1 MTDTEQRYP
10 PAEGPALEAVK
21 KYFDGINANDPVLY
35 EDSLNYP
42 HTRLA
47 GGGIR
52 HWERRPARHY
62 DFVAFIQQATP
73 GLAPLAPGRGSGR
86 PELTGQGPLHRLL
99 HPLQRQRKGAGD
111 PPLSLCGHEAG
122 GPLGHPGPLQLRPH
136 EADVRGGERR
146 PSETRGA

>member
-1 MTDTEQRYP
+1 MADTEQRYP

-52 HWERRPARHY
+52 HWERRPTRHH

-73 GLAPLAPGRGSGR
+73 GWHHS
-86 PELTGQGPLHRLL
+86 LL
-99 HPLQRQRKGAGD
+99 DEARVVQSSPDKVHFTVCFTRYA
-111 PPLSLCGHEAG
+111 AG
-122 GPLGHPGPLQLRPH
+122 GNALETHRSLYVVTKQNGHWGIQ
-136 EADVRGGERR
+136 VRSTFV
-146 PSETRGA
+146 PTKQT